1 MSQFTCE
8 CGATSMTTCKCLS
21 PESGVVMTFDHLLE
35 YCMQGRRPR
44 HWLANKNYT
53 FARGIGET
61 IQNARNGDF
70 KAWHRLSQFA
80 ITGSIVCRKALLD
93 LADSDMNKVIEEMN
107 RAMDHFDESP
117 VCNVCGCTD
126 LSSCKTGSCPACFLY
141 ACNGYA
147 CCMHLPGAEEAY
159 RKTFGAEVPVRRR
172 PTTVMGPVADTMRNA
187 ATVLFKACALPFP
200 SREERSGL
208 EHCPACDSSRC
219 KHCICVICKKNE
231 CEHFFM
237 LPQMNDALDVAWRN
251 AEWPYRRLD
260 GRCFCKTCN
269 NKFRCLNWDINPSIS
284 CCIGE
289 CEICPECKRKKVL
302 AGPRY

>member
-8 CGATSMTTCKCLS
+8 CGATAMATCKCFF
-21 PESGVVMTFDHLLE
+21 PECNVVMTFDQLLE
-35 YCMQGRRPR
+35 YCMQDRRPR
-44 HWLANKNYT
+44 HWLANKNFT
-53 FARGIGET
+53 FAHGIGET

-80 ITGSIVCRKALLD
+80 ITGSIVCQKALLD
-93 LADSDMNKVIEEMN
+93 FADVDMNKVIEELN

-126 LSSCKTGSCPACFLY
+126 LCSCKTGSCPACFTY
-141 ACNGYA
+141 DCKAYA

-159 RKTFGAEVPVRRR
+159 RKTFGAEVPVRRH

-187 ATVLFKACALPFP
+187 AKAILDACALPCP
-200 SREERSGL
+200 SRDERSGL
-208 EHCPACDSSRC
+208 T
-219 KHCICVICKKNE
+219 
-231 CEHFFM
+231 FFM
-237 LPQMNDALDVAWRN
+237 LPRMNPALDVAWRN

-269 NKFRCLNWDINPSIS
+269 NKFKCNDWDINPHIN
-284 CCIGE
+284 CCDGD
-289 CEICPECKRKKVL
+289 CDTCPECIRKEIV
-302 AGPRY
+302 AGHPRY

>member
-8 CGATSMTTCKCLS
+8 CGATAMATCKCFF
-21 PESGVVMTFDHLLE
+21 PECGVVMTFDQLLE
-35 YCMQGRRPR
+35 YCMQDRRPR

-80 ITGSIVCRKALLD
+80 ITGSIVCQKALLD
-93 LADSDMNKVIEEMN
+93 FADDDMNKVIEEMN

-117 VCNVCGCTD
+117 VCDVCGCTD
-126 LSSCKTGSCPACFLY
+126 LCSCKTGSCPACFSY
-141 ACNGYA
+141 DCKAYA

-159 RKTFGAEVPVRRR
+159 RKTFGGEVPVRRR

-187 ATVLFKACALPFP
+187 AKAILDACALPCP
-200 SREERSGL
+200 SRDERSGL
-208 EHCPACDSSRC
+208 T
-219 KHCICVICKKNE
+219 
-231 CEHFFM
+231 FFM
-237 LPQMNDALDVAWRN
+237 LPRMNPALDVAWRN

-269 NKFRCLNWDINPSIS
+269 NKFKCNDWDINPHIN
-284 CCIGE
+284 CCDGD
-289 CEICPECKRKKVL
+289 CDTCPECIRKEIV
-302 AGPRY
+302 AGHPRY